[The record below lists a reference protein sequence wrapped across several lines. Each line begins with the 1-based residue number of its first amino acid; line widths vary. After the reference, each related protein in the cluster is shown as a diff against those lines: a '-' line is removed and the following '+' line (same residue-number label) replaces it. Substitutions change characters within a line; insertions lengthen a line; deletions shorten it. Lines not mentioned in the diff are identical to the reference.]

1 MSQNRL
7 RKHLETVYAS
17 NSVIYTLTCHAYNR
31 VIRMCYQQ
39 LLLWLICLIHP
50 TIDMNKYQDKIPTR
64 NAIKNICM
72 IDVLHK
78 KDNVTQPSQVMYDLE
93 EGEASSSKIRKLKI
107 EYLKNGMTAFT
118 FHSIRA

>member
-1 MSQNRL
+1 MSFLGALGYIMSQNRL
-7 RKHLETVYAS
+7 RNHLETVYAS
-17 NSVIYTLTCHAYNR
+17 NSVIHMLTCHAYNR
-31 VIRMCYQQ
+31 VIRICYQQ

-78 KDNVTQPSQVMYDLE
+78 KTMSHSPHRLCMI
-93 EGEASSSKIRKLKI
+93 SKKAKHLVVKLG
-107 EYLKNGMTAFT
+107 N
-118 FHSIRA
+118 